1 MKFLNTFFLFILS
14 VTLVSSQITVTNTTF
29 PAIGDTLKTRITSN
43 PSSPVNVGSTNGP
56 QTWNFNFLNSGGFI
70 SNEIYVSPSLGT
82 QSAAFPDANLMILS
96 EDGQEQYLKVSPTKL
111 EALGFGGE
119 NGFLPTNLAIKYT
132 DKPVLRVAP
141 LNFITTNNS
150 SGKFNV
156 DLGTDILPDSLLA
169 GLPFTIDSI
178 RIQFSGATS
187 GLVDAYGTLLIQNKT
202 FEVLREKSTVI
213 SKTSLFVKLFGN
225 WIDPTPFLGGE
236 IPGGFGDFLGSDTTI
251 NYNFYT
257 NTRKEILV
265 SVEHN
270 AANEFQ
276 SVSFADVGGIISSSN
291 DISLNHSMT
300 LYPNP
305 ATQFINI
312 ETKDWKEGLY
322 FLTITDMSGRVVFFE
337 NTKLAENDKK
347 QISTNGL
354 STGQYIF
361 TARDKFNQGVRS
373 IKFVIN

>member
-96 EDGQEQYLKVSPTKL
+96 EDEQEQYLKVSPTKL

-119 NGFLPTNLAIKYT
+119 NGFLPTNLAIKYAE
-132 DKPVLRVAP
+132 KPVLRVAP

-156 DLGTDILPDSLLA
+156 DIGTDLLPDSLLA
-169 GLPFTIDSI
+169 GLPIDSI
-178 RIQFSGATS
+178 RIQFSGTTS
-187 GLVDAYGTLLIQNKT
+187 GLVDAYGSLLIQNKT
-202 FEVLREKSTVI
+202 FEVLREKSTV
-213 SKTSLFVKLFGN
+213 TTQTDLFVK
-225 WIDPTPFLGGE
+225 IPFLGWQNAANFGVE
-236 IPGGFGDFLGSDTTI
+236 IPGGFGEFFGVDTSI
-251 NYNFYT
+251 VYNFYT
-257 NTRKEILV
+257 NTIKEILV

-291 DISLNHSMT
+291 DISLNHSMN

-337 NTKLAENDKK
+337 NTKLAVNDKK

>member
-1 MKFLNTFFLFILS
+1 MKFLNTFFLFLFS
-14 VTLVSSQITVTNTTF
+14 VTIISSQITVTNTTF
-29 PAIGDTLKTRITSN
+29 PAIGDTLKTRITGN

-70 SNEIYVSPSLGT
+70 SNEVYVSPSLGT
-82 QSAAFPDANLMILS
+82 QGAAFPDANLMILS

-111 EALGFGGE
+111 EALGFGGN

-132 DKPVLRVAP
+132 ERPVLRVAP

-150 SGKFNV
+150 TGKFNV
-156 DLGTDILPDSLLA
+156 SISTELLPDSLLA
-169 GLPFTIDSI
+169 AIPFNIDSV
-178 RIQFSGATS
+178 RILFTNNTS
-187 GLVDAYGTLLIQNKT
+187 GLVDAYGSLLLQDKT
-202 FEVLREKSTVI
+202 FEVLREKSTIV
-213 SKTSLFVKLFGN
+213 SNTSLEILLFNN
-225 WIDPTPFLGGE
+225 WINPASF
-236 IPGGFGDFLGSDTTI
+236 GFQLPEGLGDFLGSDTTI
-251 NYNFYT
+251 NYNFFT

-270 AANEFQ
+270 ANNEFQ

-291 DISLNHSMT
+291 DISVNHNMT

-322 FLTITDMSGRVVFFE
+322 FLTITDMSGRVVYFE
-337 NTKLAENDKK
+337 NTKLSENDKK

-354 STGQYIF
+354 SAGQYIF

-373 IKFVIN
+373 IKFVVN

>member
-1 MKFLNTFFLFILS
+1 MKFLNTFFLLLLT
-14 VTLVSSQITVTNTTF
+14 VTIVSSQITITNTTF
-29 PAIGDTLKTRITSN
+29 PAIGDTLKTRITNN

-82 QSAAFPDANLMILS
+82 QGAAFPDANLMILS
-96 EDGQEQYLKVSPTKL
+96 DDGQEQYLKVSPTKL
-111 EALGFGGE
+111 EALGFGGN

-132 DKPVLRVAP
+132 ERPVLRVAP

-156 DLGTDILPDSLLA
+156 SISTELLPDSLLA
-169 GLPFTIDSI
+169 AIPFNIDSV
-178 RIQFSGATS
+178 RILFTNNTS
-187 GLVDAYGTLLIQNKT
+187 GLVDAYGSLLLQDKT
-202 FEVLREKSTVI
+202 FEVLREKSTIV
-213 SKTSLFVKLFGN
+213 SNTSLEILLFNN
-225 WIDPTPFLGGE
+225 WINPASF
-236 IPGGFGDFLGSDTTI
+236 GFQLPEGLGDFLGSDTTI

-257 NTRKEILV
+257 NTKKEILV

-276 SVSFADVGGIISSSN
+276 SVSFADVGGIISASN

-305 ATQFINI
+305 ASQFINI
-312 ETKDWKEGLY
+312 ETKDWKDGLY
-322 FLTITDMSGRVVFFE
+322 FLTITDMSGRVVYFE
-337 NTKLAENDKK
+337 NTKLSENDKK

-354 STGQYIF
+354 SAGQYIF

>member
-1 MKFLNTFFLFILS
+1 MKFLNTLCFFVLAT
-14 VTLVSSQITVTNTTF
+14 TLVSGQITITNSTF
-29 PAIGDTLKTRITSN
+29 PTIGDTLKTRITSN

-70 SNEIYVSPSLGT
+70 SNEIYVSPTLGT
-82 QSAAFPDANLMILS
+82 QSAAFLDANLMILS
-96 EDGQEQYLKVSPTKL
+96 DGQEQYLKVSPTKV

-132 DKPVLRVAP
+132 EKPVLRVAP

-150 SGKFNV
+150 SGKFNI

-169 GLPFTIDSI
+169 GLPIDSI
-178 RIQFSGATS
+178 RIQFSGTTS
-187 GLVDAYGTLLIQNKT
+187 GLVDAFGSLLIQNKT
-202 FEVLREKSTVI
+202 FDVLREKSTV
-213 SKTSLFVKLFGN
+213 TTQTDLFVK
-225 WIDPTPFLGGE
+225 IPFLGWQNPANLGFE
-236 IPGGFGDFLGSDTTI
+236 IPGGFGEFFGIDTTI

-270 AANEFQ
+270 ASDEFQ

-312 ETKDWKEGLY
+312 DTKDWKEGMY

-354 STGQYIF
+354 SAGQYIF